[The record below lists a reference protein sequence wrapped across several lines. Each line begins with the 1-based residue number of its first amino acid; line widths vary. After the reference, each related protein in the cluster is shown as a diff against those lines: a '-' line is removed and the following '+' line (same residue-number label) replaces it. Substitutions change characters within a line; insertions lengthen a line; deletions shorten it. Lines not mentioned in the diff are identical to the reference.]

1 MSGKEPLSCG
11 FDSNRGQASSQLA
24 RCGHTDRGLNI
35 HLCSRTPQ
43 GFNEF
48 VSCIF
53 IGEQSVGVWTVM
65 LTPTMFGG
73 PYRIEA
79 YSMVNGKM
87 TTIVLDDIM
96 FGDVWM
102 CSGQSNMEFTV
113 VMVD

>member
-1 MSGKEPLSCG
+1 
-11 FDSNRGQASSQLA
+11 
-24 RCGHTDRGLNI
+24 
-35 HLCSRTPQ
+35 
-43 GFNEF
+43 
-48 VSCIF
+48 
-53 IGEQSVGVWTVM
+53 M